1 MREVVEHGSRW
12 LVLDVKG
19 IANDTLLGLSEN
31 TTRTFSE
38 QQEQEITRV
47 ILAGLQE
54 EGIAA
59 KIRHIIPPS
68 PPGMM
73 SLIIPILRLYLPLK
87 DTSRDIYAAVISA
100 GFAHAM
106 GVPTDALGVILA
118 PQAVGIFIQRI
129 KSLNEED
136 LQIATTLSALN
147 RELGGPATSAQ
158 LSSRLGRDVEADAL
172 RLSGRGVFVTLT
184 VVGLSISS

>member
-1 MREVVEHGSRW
+1 VTVQDVLVQVNHGDAHIHHRLPGWGSTLNLRVTTNGERAAIMAAMRETPARDRNPQPGTGDGATTRRYVLPEVVEHGSRW

-38 QQEQEITRV
+38 QQEKEITRV

-59 KIRHIIPPS
+59 EIRHIIPPS
-68 PPGMM
+68 PPGVM

-87 DTSRDIYAAVISA
+87 TQAAISTQ
-100 GFAHAM
+100 
-106 GVPTDALGVILA
+106 P
-118 PQAVGIFIQRI
+118 
-129 KSLNEED
+129 
-136 LQIATTLSALN
+136 
-147 RELGGPATSAQ
+147 
-158 LSSRLGRDVEADAL
+158 
-172 RLSGRGVFVTLT
+172 
-184 VVGLSISS
+184 